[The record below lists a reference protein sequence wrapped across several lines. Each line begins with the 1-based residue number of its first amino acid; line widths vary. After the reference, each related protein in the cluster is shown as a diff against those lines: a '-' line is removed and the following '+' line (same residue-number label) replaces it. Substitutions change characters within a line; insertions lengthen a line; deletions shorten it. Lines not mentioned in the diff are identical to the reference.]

1 MNKIE
6 VAIIGDYGNPGDMA
20 GFLARLTQRG
30 HKIKTMQDLMKLYDK
45 GASSQ
50 FVEAIAGLPHGTIKR
65 FTPITIA
72 IVGASRRFL
81 AQARTNQVGFNY
93 VSASLQYSDYSSD
106 AQFVVPY
113 SVMAKD
119 HEFKIHKRSCPIA
132 AKLKSSYGNRIL
144 DAKWDMHKQLFFDAM
159 ISIKG
164 IDRIGLLNEVTQVIS
179 EELNVN
185 IHKVIISCEE
195 GIFDGSLELKIH
207 DRNDV
212 KNIIDK
218 LKKIN
223 GLQEIKQIV

>member
-1 MNKIE
+1 
-6 VAIIGDYGNPGDMA
+6 
-20 GFLARLTQRG
+20 
-30 HKIKTMQDLMKLYDK
+30 
-45 GASSQ
+45 
-50 FVEAIAGLPHGTIKR
+50 
-65 FTPITIA
+65 
-72 IVGASRRFL
+72 
-81 AQARTNQVGFNY
+81 
-93 VSASLQYSDYSSD
+93 
-106 AQFVVPY
+106 
-113 SVMAKD
+113 
-119 HEFKIHKRSCPIA
+119 
-132 AKLKSSYGNRIL
+132 
-144 DAKWDMHKQLFFDAM
+144 MHKQLFFDAM

-185 IHKVIISCEE
+185 IHKVIISREE

>member
-1 MNKIE
+1 
-6 VAIIGDYGNPGDMA
+6 
-20 GFLARLTQRG
+20 
-30 HKIKTMQDLMKLYDK
+30 
-45 GASSQ
+45 
-50 FVEAIAGLPHGTIKR
+50 
-65 FTPITIA
+65 
-72 IVGASRRFL
+72 
-81 AQARTNQVGFNY
+81 
-93 VSASLQYSDYSSD
+93 
-106 AQFVVPY
+106 
-113 SVMAKD
+113 
-119 HEFKIHKRSCPIA
+119 
-132 AKLKSSYGNRIL
+132 
-144 DAKWDMHKQLFFDAM
+144 MHKQLFFDAM

>member
-1 MNKIE
+1 
-6 VAIIGDYGNPGDMA
+6 
-20 GFLARLTQRG
+20 
-30 HKIKTMQDLMKLYDK
+30 
-45 GASSQ
+45 
-50 FVEAIAGLPHGTIKR
+50 
-65 FTPITIA
+65 
-72 IVGASRRFL
+72 
-81 AQARTNQVGFNY
+81 
-93 VSASLQYSDYSSD
+93 
-106 AQFVVPY
+106 
-113 SVMAKD
+113 
-119 HEFKIHKRSCPIA
+119 
-132 AKLKSSYGNRIL
+132 
-144 DAKWDMHKQLFFDAM
+144 MHKQLFFDAM

-223 GLQEIKQIV
+223 GLQEIEQIV